1 MTTLNDNFKI
11 IMRKLL
17 SLLIGIVLISAV
29 PIVKLAAQTSFMP
42 LSLGELVNSKY
53 PEINPVIATDG
64 KTLFFTR
71 VNHPQ
76 NRFGDD
82 DSQDIWFTKLNDDGT
97 WSEAQRA
104 PDKLNIGRYNSILA
118 ALDDGKSYLILGRFN
133 EKGTKWLTRGLSII
147 ERKNEMEWGEP
158 KPLSIKSFKRRNKGR
173 VVSAYLS
180 ADRQQLFMAFSTS
193 PSGSKLKIYVSTRK
207 EDNHYSKPKSVKG
220 GPQDAR
226 SAEAPFL
233 TNDKNRLYFSAVFNG
248 RNDNFDIYYAQR
260 TDETYRNWSEPIKV
274 TDTINSKNWDSY
286 FKMNQK
292 SSWAYFSSI
301 SNSVGK
307 ADIFR
312 VKIYEEFPFARVKG
326 LILNQA
332 NQSLMVSDTAYKVT
346 VNAEEFKGFELNKY
360 AASYEVLLPLGKSYT
375 LLPEMEN
382 WNGISNVIDLT
393 EVKEYTE
400 SNINLYFSAIPIV
413 QVTGRIVDTRTGL
426 PVSLERKPIVI
437 INGMPSDSVK
447 YDQFSA
453 AFSAILPLGQSY
465 TFEPKVDNFTGSS
478 VVVDVTNETAF
489 QNREIVLNVKSFPW
503 VEVSGIALDNSS
515 FTPILG
521 AFNPV
526 FLINGQ
532 PADTIAIDPATGAF
546 KVRLP
551 YGSEYNLSV
560 KAKDHKS
567 LDSKLDLKGY
577 VEFTTIAQNVFGERE
592 DVNMAAL
599 SGKIIN
605 TKTGKQLEEGYEVAM
620 RVNGMES
627 RGFVYNTKD
636 ATYTLKLPVGFNYDL
651 TPKVMNFYNKFE
663 PVDLIKAAPM
673 SKITK
678 NFYVTPIE
686 VGQSVD
692 IENIYFESGKAV
704 LKPESFRSLNALV
717 QFLNEYPNVKVEI
730 GGHTDNVGS
739 AAINQKI
746 SEERALSVAEYVM
759 AQGIPSHRIESKGYG
774 FSKPKA
780 SNKTADGRAKNRR
793 VDFTIT
799 GI

>member
-1 MTTLNDNFKI
+1 
-11 IMRKLL
+11 MRKIL
-17 SLLIGIVLISAV
+17 SLLIGVTLL
-29 PIVKLAAQTSFMP
+29 LAMTTMRLTAQTSFKP
-42 LSLGELVNSKY
+42 TSLGEQVNSKY
-53 PEINPVIATDG
+53 PEINPVISTDG

-71 VNHPQ
+71 VNHPE
-76 NRFGDD
+76 NRFGGD

-97 WSEAQRA
+97 WSVAQRA
-104 PDKLNIGRYNSILA
+104 PDKLNIGRYNSILS

-133 EKGTKWLTRGLSII
+133 EKGTKWLTRGLSIV

-158 KPLSIKSFKRRNKGR
+158 VPLSITSFKRRNKGR
-173 VVSAYLS
+173 VVSAFLTG
-180 ADRQQLFMAFSTS
+180 DRKQLFMAFSTS
-193 PSGSKLKIYVSTRK
+193 PSGSRLKIYVSIHE
-207 EDNHYSKPKSVKG
+207 EDNYYSKPKALRG
-220 GPQDAR
+220 GPQNAR
-226 SAEAPFL
+226 SARSTEAPFL
-233 TNDKNRLYFSAVFNG
+233 TSDKNRLYFTAIFG
-248 RNDNFDIYYAQR
+248 KDDNFDIYYAQR
-260 TDETYRNWSEPIKV
+260 TDETFRNWSEPIRV

-292 SSWAYFSSI
+292 GSWAYFSSI

-307 ADIFR
+307 ADLFR

-326 LILNQA
+326 LVLNQA
-332 NQSLMVSDTAYKVT
+332 DQSLMVADTAYKVM
-346 VNAEEFKGFELNKY
+346 VNGEAFKGFDFNKY
-360 AASYEVLLPLGKSYT
+360 SASYEVLLPLGKSYT
-375 LLPEMEN
+375 LLPQMEN

-393 EVKEYTE
+393 DVKEYTE
-400 SNINLYFSAIPIV
+400 PNINLYFSAIPIV

-426 PVSLERKPIVI
+426 PVSLERKPTVT

-447 YDQFSA
+447 YDQYSA

-465 TFEPKVDNFTGSS
+465 TFEPKVDNFTGSP
-478 VVVDVTNETAF
+478 VVVDVTKETAF
-489 QNREIVLNVKSFPW
+489 QNREIILNVKSFPW

-521 AFNPV
+521 NFNPV

-532 PADTIAIDPATGAF
+532 PADSVLIDPASGAF

-551 YGSEYNLSV
+551 FGSEYNLSV
-560 KAKDHKS
+560 KAKDHKP

-577 VEFTTIAQNVFGERE
+577 VEFTTLAQNVFGERE
-592 DVNMAAL
+592 DANMAAL

-636 ATYTLKLPVGFNYDL
+636 ASYTLKLPVGFNYDL

-663 PVDLIKAAPM
+663 PIDLAKAAPM
-673 SKITK
+673 SKISK

-739 AAINQKI
+739 AAINEKI
-746 SEERALSVAEYVM
+746 SQERAFSVAEYVM

>member
-1 MTTLNDNFKI
+1 
-11 IMRKLL
+11 MRKLL
-17 SLLIGIVLISAV
+17 SFLLGVTLLIAMPSMRLT
-29 PIVKLAAQTSFMP
+29 AQTSFKP
-42 LSLGELVNSKY
+42 SSLGEKVNSKY
-53 PEINPVIATDG
+53 PEINPVISTDG

-71 VNHPQ
+71 VNHPE
-76 NRFGDD
+76 NRFGVE
-82 DSQDIWFTKLNDDGT
+82 DSQDIWFSKLNDDGT

-104 PDKLNIGRYNSILA
+104 PDKLNIGRYNSILS

-133 EKGTKWLTRGLSII
+133 EKGTKWLTRGLSIV

-158 KPLSIKSFKRRNKGR
+158 VALDITSFKRRNRGR

-180 ADRQQLFMAFSTS
+180 PDRKQLFMAFSTS
-193 PSGSKLKIYVSTRK
+193 SSGSRLKIYVSTLE
-207 EDNHYSKPKSVKG
+207 EDLYYTKPKSLRG
-220 GPQDAR
+220 GPQNARAAR
-226 SAEAPFL
+226 STESPFL
-233 TNDKNRLYFSAVFNG
+233 TNDKNRLYFTAIFG
-248 RNDNFDIYYAQR
+248 KEDNYDIYYAQR
-260 TDETYRNWSEPIKV
+260 TDETFRNWSEPIRV
-274 TDTINSKNWDSY
+274 TDTINTPGWDSY
-286 FKMNQK
+286 FKMNPK
-292 SSWAYFSSI
+292 GSWAYFSST

-307 ADIFR
+307 ADLYK
-312 VKIYEEFPFARVKG
+312 VKIFEEFPFARVKG

-332 NQSLMVSDTAYKVT
+332 DQSLMVADTAYKVT
-346 VNAEEFKGFELNKY
+346 VNGEKFKGVEVNKY
-360 AASYEVLLPLGKSYT
+360 SASYEVLLPLGKSYT
-375 LLPEMEN
+375 LLPEMDN
-382 WNGISNVIDLT
+382 WNGVSNVIDLT
-393 EVKEYTE
+393 GVKEYTE
-400 SNINLYFSAIPIV
+400 TNVNLYFLAVPVV
-413 QVTGRIVDTRTGL
+413 QIKGRIIDTRTGL
-426 PVSLERKPIVI
+426 PVSLERKPTVLV
-437 INGMPSDSVK
+437 NGAPSDSVK
-447 YDQFSA
+447 YDQYSA

-465 TFEPKVDNFTGSS
+465 KIEPKVDNFTGKS
-478 VVVDVTNETAF
+478 VVVDVTKETAF
-489 QNREIVLNVKSFPW
+489 QSREVVLNVKSYPW
-503 VEVSGIALDNSS
+503 IEVSGIALDNSS

-521 AFNPV
+521 NFNPV

-532 PADTIAIDPATGAF
+532 PADSIRIDPSTGAF

-551 YGSEYNLSV
+551 YGNEYNLSV
-560 KAKDHKS
+560 KAKDHKP
-567 LDSKLDLKGY
+567 LDSKLDLKSY
-577 VEFTTIAQNVFGERE
+577 VEFASLAQNVFGERE
-592 DVNMAAL
+592 DKNMAAL

-636 ATYTLKLPVGFNYDL
+636 ASYTLKLPVGFNYDL

-663 PVDLIKAAPM
+663 PVDLAKAAPM

-692 IENIYFESGKAV
+692 IENIYFETGKAV
-704 LKPESFRSLNALV
+704 LKPTSFRSLNALV
-717 QFLNEYPNVKVEI
+717 LFLNEYPNVKVEI
-730 GGHTDNVGS
+730 GGHTDDVGS
-739 AAINQKI
+739 ATINQKI
-746 SEERALSVAEYVM
+746 SQERALAVAEYVM